1 MRLSPAIRITL
12 AWTPFFL
19 LWVLFTLAFMG
30 VSVRDA
36 LMSGIVSTGSAALLG
51 LPVWYLTGRL
61 AWPDRIG
68 MRFVGTHALAGFPY
82 AVLWTL
88 VGYVVA
94 SVEMQTSVFDLLRES
109 RILGWRLLMGIWLY
123 VIVAGI
129 SYAIQTRDRLREQE
143 RVAARAE
150 ALALQARLASLRGQL
165 NPHFLFNALN
175 SITTLIRH
183 DPKNAEKAVERLA
196 DLLRYALDGGDQSTV
211 SMHEE
216 WEFTQE
222 YLEMQR
228 LRFGDR
234 LRYDMTAEP
243 GALSYAVPPFVL
255 QPLVENAVEHAISNR
270 PEGGFVNIAARVGD
284 GVLLLSVE
292 DDGPGIGSANARPG
306 HGHGLST
313 LSARLEAV
321 YGDRGSLALDRSVL
335 GGTRAI
341 VMLPS
346 HPAGAF
352 GSVRETVEEAL

>member
-1 MRLSPAIRITL
+1 MRLSPIIRIAL

-19 LWVLFTLAFMG
+19 LWVLFTLAFMEVG
-30 VSVRDA
+30 MRDA
-36 LMSGIVSTGSAALLG
+36 LMSGIVSIGSAALLG
-51 LPVWYLTGRL
+51 QPVWYLTGRV

-68 MRFVGTHALAGFPY
+68 IRFVGIHTLAGFLY
-82 AVLWTL
+82 AALWTF

-94 SVEMQTSVFDLLRES
+94 SFEMQTSVLDLMRES

-129 SYAIQTRDRLREQE
+129 SYAIRTRKRLREQE
-143 RVAARAE
+143 SVAARAE
-150 ALALQARLASLRGQL
+150 ALALKARLASLRGQL

-183 DPKNAEKAVERLA
+183 DPVTAEKAVERLA
-196 DLLRYALDGGDQSTV
+196 DLLRYALDGDDRTTV

-234 LRYDMTAEP
+234 LRYDMTAESTP
-243 GALSYAVPPFVL
+243 LSCPVPPFVL
-255 QPLVENAVEHAISNR
+255 QPLVENAVEHAISIR
-270 PEGGFVNIAARVGD
+270 PEGGFVKIGAHLDGD
-284 GVLLLSVE
+284 VLQILVE
-292 DDGPGIGSANARPG
+292 DDGPGFELPSARPG

-313 LSARLEAV
+313 LGKRLEAV
-321 YGDRGSLALDRSVL
+321 YGSGASLVLSRSEL
-335 GGTRAI
+335 GGTRA
-341 VMLPS
+341 VVTLP
-346 HPAGAF
+346 AA
-352 GSVRETVEEAL
+352 SVDILEGISETEEAS